1 MASGEAEPAEP
12 DWRRLNRANWD
23 ERVAV
28 HLGPGGYDLSHL
40 RAGRGRL
47 RLVETELG
55 PVDGLKILHLQC
67 HIGTDSLSLAQRGAH
82 VVGVDFSPEA
92 IRAARDL
99 AKELGLD
106 SRACFVEADIYDAR
120 GVIDGQAGF
129 DVVFT
134 TWGTICWLP
143 DLTRW
148 AQIIAHFLRPN
159 GFFYFA
165 EGHPAALV
173 LDDRTGADPARPG
186 FFWPY
191 LARTPLIHADP
202 TDYADPDARLANATT
217 HQWIHPLS
225 DVVTA
230 LITAGLRLDWLHEH
244 DRVPWRM
251 FQALV
256 PDDEGLFRWPDRPW
270 LPLTFSLKATRY
282 CG

>member
-1 MASGEAEPAEP
+1 MASGETEPTDP

-28 HLGPGGYDLSHL
+28 HLGPRGYDLSAL

-47 RLVETELG
+47 GFVEQELG
-55 PVDGLKILHLQC
+55 PIEGLKILHLQC
-67 HIGTDSLSLAQRGAH
+67 HIGTDSLVLAQRSAA
-82 VVGVDFSPEA
+82 VTGVDFSGPA
-92 IRAARDL
+92 IRAARTLATELRLTDRARFMQADL
-99 AKELGLD
+99 
-106 SRACFVEADIYDAR
+106 YDVPS
-120 GVIDGQAGF
+120 VIQDRF
-129 DVVFT
+129 DAVFT

-148 AQIIAHFLRPN
+148 AQIIAQALRPA

-165 EGHPAALV
+165 DGHPAALV
-173 LDDRTGADPARPG
+173 FDDRAGTGAVRPG

-191 LARTPLIHADP
+191 LSRTPLIDTDP
-202 TDYADPDARLANATT
+202 TDYSDPEACLTNATT

-230 LITAGLRLDWLHEH
+230 LIEAGLQLDWLHEH

-251 FQALV
+251 FACLIQ
-256 PDDEGLFRWPDRPW
+256 DEAGFYRWPDQPW
-270 LPLTFSLKATRY
+270 LPLAFSLRATN
-282 CG
+282 